1 MQRSTVPKAKLSDL
15 QLLGRLKG
23 LAWLSSGQL
32 KSLVH
37 SMTIRTVKHKE
48 IIFEERGARSQ
59 DTYILLSGIAEL
71 SHFEGIRSR
80 VVAVLSPGVIFK
92 LPMMAPGVEHTFRW
106 TALSDCRV
114 AQLTTNSFISI
125 SLGIRAANFSK
136 VADSDNQR
144 WGYLVG
150 RYPSFVRLSL
160 RGRVAV
166 ALLEL
171 SVEFG
176 VQETRGTLIR
186 VALSQRQLA
195 DLVGA
200 SRAKVGQVLRD
211 LERKKIVVRDGHH
224 FAVVTSRLEAMARS
238 SGRIAA

>member
-1 MQRSTVPKAKLSDL
+1 MVPKTKSSDL

-32 KSLVH
+32 KDLDD
-37 SMTIRTVKHKE
+37 SMTIRNVKHKDV
-48 IIFEERGARSQ
+48 IFEERGVRSQ
-59 DTYILLSGIAEL
+59 DTYILLSGTAEL
-71 SHFEGIRSR
+71 CHLDGTRSR
-80 VVAVLSPGVIFK
+80 VIAVLSPGLIFRMP
-92 LPMMAPGVEHTFRW
+92 LMAPGVDHTFRW

-114 AQLTTNSFISI
+114 AQLTTSSFINI
-125 SLGIRAANFSK
+125 SLGIRAADFLK
-136 VADSDNQR
+136 VADFENQR
-144 WGYLVG
+144 WGYLMG
-150 RYPSFVRLSL
+150 RYPSFVGLGL
-160 RGRVAV
+160 HGRVAV

-176 VQETRGTLIR
+176 VQETRGILIR

-224 FAVVTSRLEAMARS
+224 LAVVRRRLEAMARS
-238 SGRIAA
+238 NGQMAA

>member
-1 MQRSTVPKAKLSDL
+1 MVPKTKSSDL

-32 KSLVH
+32 KDLDD
-37 SMTIRTVKHKE
+37 SMTIRNVKHKDV
-48 IIFEERGARSQ
+48 IFEERGVRSQ
-59 DTYILLSGIAEL
+59 DTYILLSGTAEL
-71 SHFEGIRSR
+71 CHLDGTRSR
-80 VVAVLSPGVIFK
+80 VIAVLSPGLIFRMP
-92 LPMMAPGVEHTFRW
+92 LMAPGVDHTFRW

-114 AQLTTNSFISI
+114 AQLTTSSFINI
-125 SLGIRAANFSK
+125 SLGIRAADFLK
-136 VADSDNQR
+136 VADFENQR
-144 WGYLVG
+144 WGYLMG
-150 RYPSFVRLSL
+150 RYPSFVGLGL
-160 RGRVAV
+160 HGRVAV

-176 VQETRGTLIR
+176 VQETRGILIR

-224 FAVVTSRLEAMARS
+224 LAVVRCRLEAMARS
-238 SGRIAA
+238 NGQMAA

>member
-1 MQRSTVPKAKLSDL
+1 MVPKTKSSDL

-32 KSLVH
+32 KDLDD
-37 SMTIRTVKHKE
+37 SMTIRNVKHKDV
-48 IIFEERGARSQ
+48 IFEERGVRSQ
-59 DTYILLSGIAEL
+59 DTYILLSGTAEL
-71 SHFEGIRSR
+71 CHLDGTRSR
-80 VVAVLSPGVIFK
+80 VIAVLSPGLIFRMP
-92 LPMMAPGVEHTFRW
+92 LMAPGLDHTFRW

-114 AQLTTNSFISI
+114 AQLTTSSFINI
-125 SLGIRAANFSK
+125 SLGIRAADFLK
-136 VADSDNQR
+136 VADFENQR
-144 WGYLVG
+144 WGYLMG
-150 RYPSFVRLSL
+150 RYPSFVGLGL
-160 RGRVAV
+160 HGRVAV

-176 VQETRGTLIR
+176 VQETRGILIR

-224 FAVVTSRLEAMARS
+224 LAVVRRRLEAMARS
-238 SGRIAA
+238 NGQMAA

>member
-1 MQRSTVPKAKLSDL
+1 MKPAMVAKTKSSDL

-32 KSLVH
+32 KNLDD
-37 SMTIRTVKHKE
+37 SMTIRNVKHKD
-48 IIFEERGARSQ
+48 IIFEERGVRSQ
-59 DTYILLSGIAEL
+59 DTYILLSGTAEL
-71 SHFEGIRSR
+71 CHVDSTRSR
-80 VVAVLSPGVIFK
+80 VIAVLSPGLIFRMP
-92 LPMMAPGVEHTFRW
+92 LMAPGVDHTFRW

-114 AQLTTNSFISI
+114 AQLTTSSFISI
-125 SLGIRAANFSK
+125 SLGIRAADFLK
-136 VADSDNQR
+136 VADLENQR
-144 WGYLVG
+144 WGYLMG
-150 RYPSFVRLSL
+150 RYPSFVGLGL
-160 RGRVAV
+160 QGRVAV

-176 VQETRGTLIR
+176 VQETRGILIR
-186 VALSQRQLA
+186 VALSHRQLA

-224 FAVVTSRLEAMARS
+224 FAVVRRRLEAMARS
-238 SGRIAA
+238 NGQMAA

>member
-1 MQRSTVPKAKLSDL
+1 MKPAMVPKTKSSDL

-32 KSLVH
+32 KNLDD
-37 SMTIRTVKHKE
+37 SMTIRNVKHKDV
-48 IIFEERGARSQ
+48 IFEERGARSQ
-59 DTYILLSGIAEL
+59 DTYILLSGTAEL
-71 SHFEGIRSR
+71 CHVDSTRSR
-80 VVAVLSPGVIFK
+80 VIAVLSPGLIFRMP
-92 LPMMAPGVEHTFRW
+92 LMAPGVDHTFRW

-114 AQLTTNSFISI
+114 AQLTTSSFISI
-125 SLGIRAANFSK
+125 SLGIRAADFLK
-136 VADSDNQR
+136 VADLENQR
-144 WGYLVG
+144 WGYLMG
-150 RYPSFVRLSL
+150 RYPSFVGLGL
-160 RGRVAV
+160 QGRVAV

-176 VQETRGTLIR
+176 VQETRGILIR

-200 SRAKVGQVLRD
+200 SRAKVGQGLRD

-224 FAVVTSRLEAMARS
+224 FAVVRRGLEAMARS
-238 SGRIAA
+238 NGQMAA

>member
-80 VVAVLSPGVIFK
+80 VIAVLSPGVIFR

-125 SLGIRAANFSK
+125 SLGIRAADFSK

>member
-1 MQRSTVPKAKLSDL
+1 MTLTVPKTKLSDL

-32 KSLVH
+32 KSLDA
-37 SMTIRTVKHKE
+37 SMTFRNVKHKD

-59 DTYILLSGIAEL
+59 DTYILLSGTAEL
-71 SHFEGIRSR
+71 CHLDGTRSR
-80 VVAVLSPGVIFK
+80 VVAIMSPGVLFRM
-92 LPMMAPGVEHTFRW
+92 PMMALGVDHTFQW
-106 TALSDCRV
+106 TALNDCRV
-114 AQLTTNSFISI
+114 AQLTTNSFINI
-125 SLGIRAANFSK
+125 SLGIRAADFLK
-136 VADSDNQR
+136 MADSDHQR
-144 WGYLVG
+144 WAYLMG
-150 RYPSFVRLSL
+150 RYPSFVRLGLS
-160 RGRVAV
+160 GRVAV

-176 VQETRGTLIR
+176 VQETRGILIR
-186 VALSQRQLA
+186 IALSQRQLA

-224 FAVVTSRLEAMARS
+224 LAVVTRRLEAMVRFN
-238 SGRIAA
+238 GRMAA

>member
-32 KSLVH
+32 KSLDH

-125 SLGIRAANFSK
+125 SLGIRAADFSK